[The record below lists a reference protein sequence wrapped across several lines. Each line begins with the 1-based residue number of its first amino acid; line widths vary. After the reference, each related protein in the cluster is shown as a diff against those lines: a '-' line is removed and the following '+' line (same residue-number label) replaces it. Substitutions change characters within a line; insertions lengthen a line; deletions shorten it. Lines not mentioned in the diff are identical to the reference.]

1 MNTATSFPACAAQT
15 CGSSLVTAV
24 RPTRRSRAARVMIST
39 LLSLLVLS
47 GCGLR
52 LEGPGPVEPV
62 PDADEVSR
70 QAMVADA
77 LAIHDAAQEA
87 LAAVP
92 ADSPEAASLSQVIDF
107 SDQHIAGLGGVYSSG
122 IDEELD
128 GGSGDQGQ
136 TPLEP
141 GSVPS
146 GDTAAG
152 GTATPTAPPAPAT
165 TSDVVALLTQSAA
178 RARGSLATPADALL
192 ARVYASIAAS
202 QLDSARALAGRVGA
216 DFLLPEA
223 FTTLMPTAL
232 PLNLSATD
240 LTTIVRSE
248 DAAGFAYE
256 VIAARLSDGARALA
270 QDRAQVHRERAQTW
284 AELASLDG
292 TASDPREVAYALPTT
307 ADGASVVT
315 SPEAMAQLAAD
326 LEETLATTYATF
338 AGQVDA
344 EDRAT
349 MADLLVDCSAAA
361 RAWGAPVVAFPGMP
375 EQIGRAHV

>member
-1 MNTATSFPACAAQT
+1 
-15 CGSSLVTAV
+15 
-24 RPTRRSRAARVMIST
+24 MIST
-39 LLSLLVLS
+39 LLALLVVS

-52 LEGPGPVEPV
+52 LESPGPVEPV

-77 LAIHDAAQEA
+77 LAVHDAAEEA
-87 LAAVP
+87 LAGVA
-92 ADSPEAASLSQVIDF
+92 ADSPEAASLAQIIDF
-107 SDQHIAGLGGVYSSG
+107 SDQHMAALGGVYSSG
-122 IDEELD
+122 IIDELE
-128 GGSGDQGQ
+128 GGTGDLGQ
-136 TPLEP
+136 TALEP

-146 GDTAAG
+146 SD
-152 GTATPTAPPAPAT
+152 GTVSGTLEPTPAPAPAT

-178 RARGSLATPADALL
+178 RARGSLATPSDALL

-202 QLDSARALAGRVGA
+202 QLDSARALAGQTGV

-223 FTTLMPTAL
+223 FAMQMPDVL
-232 PLNLSATD
+232 PLDLSATD
-240 LTTIVRSE
+240 LTTLVRSE

-270 QDRAQVHRERAQTW
+270 QDRARAHRERAQTW

-292 TASDPREVAYALPTT
+292 TSSDPREVAYALPAT

-326 LEETLATTYATF
+326 LESTLATTYATF
-338 AGQVDA
+338 TGQVDE

-349 MADLLVDCSAAA
+349 MADLLVDSSAAA
-361 RAWGAPVVAFPGMP
+361 RAWGAPVIAFPGMP
-375 EQIGRAHV
+375 EQATTTTP